1 MINQV
6 KSQSSLSMRGAYSF
20 TNTRY
25 LQTGML
31 LVITVSMFLTGCSGE
46 KHSDLVAYVEKTKA
60 KKARPIPPLPEIKPY
75 DSFIYEKED
84 RRDPFAP
91 FIEEIRSEQ
100 AKDDGLTPDINRKK
114 EALEEFPLDSLKYV
128 GTLEKKGIVWALISA
143 PDNTVYRV
151 QVGNH
156 MGSNYGEILNITENE
171 IALKEIIPN
180 GATGGWMDRPTA
192 ISISE

>member
-1 MINQV
+1 MSITRTRLQASV
-6 KSQSSLSMRGAYSF
+6 LIIIATSL
-20 TNTRY
+20 
-25 LQTGML
+25 L
-31 LVITVSMFLTGCSGE
+31 LGGCSGE
-46 KHSDLVAYVEKTKA
+46 KHGDLVAYVQKTKA

-75 DSFIYEKED
+75 ENFVYEEND

-100 AKDDGLTPDINRKK
+100 VQGDGLTPDINRKK
-114 EALEEFPLDSLKYV
+114 EALEDFPLDSLKYV

-156 MGSNYGEILNITENE
+156 IGSNYGEILNITENE

-180 GATGGWMDRPTA
+180 GATGGWMDRST
-192 ISISE
+192 SISLSE

>member
-1 MINQV
+1 VINQV
-6 KSQSSLSMRGAYSF
+6 KTQSSLPMLR
-20 TNTRY
+20 TPMIKTRY
-25 LQTGML
+25 LQAGML
-31 LVITVSMFLTGCSGE
+31 MVITASVFLGGCSGE
-46 KHSDLVAYVEKTKA
+46 KHSDLVAYVQKIKS

-75 DSFIYEKED
+75 DNFIYEKND

-100 AKDDGLTPDINRKK
+100 VKNDGLTPDINRKK

-156 MGSNYGEILNITENE
+156 MGSNYGEILNISENE

-180 GATGGWMDRPTA
+180 GATGGWMDRA
-192 ISISE
+192 SSISMSD

>member
-1 MINQV
+1 MISQV
-6 KSQSSLSMRGAYSF
+6 RTQTNGNTYNVRINRASMHSVTLIILSVSL
-20 TNTRY
+20 
-25 LQTGML
+25 L
-31 LVITVSMFLTGCSGE
+31 LLSGCSGE
-46 KHSDLVAYVEKTKA
+46 KHGDLVTYIEKI
-60 KKARPIPPLPEIKPY
+60 KARKAGPIPPLPEVKPY
-75 DSFIYEKED
+75 ESFTYEKND

-100 AKDDGLTPDINRKK
+100 VRDDGLTPDINRKK

-156 MGSNYGEILNITENE
+156 MGSNYGEILTITENE
-171 IALKEIIPN
+171 ITLKEIIPN
-180 GATGGWMDRPTA
+180 GATGGWMDRNS
-192 ISISE
+192 SISLSE

>member
-1 MINQV
+1 MS
-6 KSQSSLSMRGAYSF
+6 K
-20 TNTRY
+20 TRY
-25 LQTGML
+25 LQAGML
-31 LVITVSMFLTGCSGE
+31 MVITASVLLAGCSGE
-46 KHSDLVAYVEKTKA
+46 KHSDLVAYVQKIKS
-60 KKARPIPPLPEIKPY
+60 KPARPIPPLPEIKPY
-75 DSFIYEKED
+75 DSFTYEKDD

-100 AKDDGLTPDINRKK
+100 VKNDGLTPDIDRKK

-156 MGSNYGEILNITENE
+156 MGSNYGEILNISENE

-180 GATGGWMDRPTA
+180 GATGGWMDRST
-192 ISISE
+192 SISLSE